1 MGVATESNRIRF
13 GSAFKGE
20 FKETFDH
27 ASALDIFTII
37 DANED
42 GKTWA
47 WINNAA
53 GSDQLDKN
61 ADDWI
66 ITPPIE
72 LGTDYLYKLSFKTK
86 GYGEFYTESFSTAFG
101 SENTVEGMLNALG
114 DYTVSGDTYLKKS
127 SVIEVQEAGTYYFGF
142 HHTSQGMYLLY
153 IDDIVIEPFIP
164 TTAPDSV
171 TDFTAIPDPTGVL
184 KAVLTFKAPTK
195 AINGDELT
203 TLSKIEILKEGNVI
217 LTENEVEKGKNT
229 PSRSMACKV

>member
-1 MGVATESNRIRF
+1 MLDLIEDEMLRMAAEI
-13 GSAFKGE
+13 SAIMYGM
-20 FKETFDH
+20 
-27 ASALDIFTII
+27 

-114 DYTVSGDTYLKKS
+114 DYTVSGDTYLEKS
-127 SVIEVQEAGTYYFGF
+127 SVIDRKQA
-142 HHTSQGMYLLY
+142 
-153 IDDIVIEPFIP
+153 
-164 TTAPDSV
+164 
-171 TDFTAIPDPTGVL
+171 
-184 KAVLTFKAPTK
+184 
-195 AINGDELT
+195 LT
-203 TLSKIEILKEGNVI
+203 TSAS
-217 LTENEVEKGKNT
+217 TT
-229 PSRSMACKV
+229 PAKVCICFT